1 MGDYFQSTN
10 INAGQYYL
18 NGQPLTTGGGE
29 PHTML
34 PVGSIIMWNGTQ
46 SNIPSGWHL
55 CNGENNTP
63 NLSGRFVISVGTF
76 PGTSGGPTT
85 FNPHDKEGNFE
96 ILLEEL
102 PPHQHGIYF
111 DTNSGSNLPGINNQT
126 NSTNPSIKPTTNQLV
141 NGTPVVTS
149 DPPLPHYPPY
159 YALCYIMFTGQ

>member
-1 MGDYFQSTN
+1 MSKIVQADN

-18 NGQPLTTGGGE
+18 NGYPTHSGGGV

-85 FNPHDKEGNFE
+85 FDPHDKDGNFE
-96 ILLEEL
+96 ILSDEL

-111 DTNSGSNLPGINNQT
+111 DTNSGPNLPGINNQT
-126 NSTNPSIKPTTNQLV
+126 NSANPEIKLTTTQVV
-141 NGTPVVTS
+141 NGNPVVS
-149 DPPLPHYPPY
+149 ADQLPHYPPY